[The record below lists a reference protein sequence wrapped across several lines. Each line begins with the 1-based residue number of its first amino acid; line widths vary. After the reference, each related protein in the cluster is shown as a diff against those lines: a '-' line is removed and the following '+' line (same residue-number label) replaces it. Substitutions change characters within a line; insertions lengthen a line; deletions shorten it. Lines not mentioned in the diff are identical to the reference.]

1 MSLLTMNE
9 VQVIK
14 GNYKENDPEGK
25 RIHFKL
31 AAGFKSSRVKI
42 IVNIWSKSREINFGS
57 S

>member
-1 MSLLTMNE
+1 MNE